1 MAETK
6 RPLLSLCIPT
16 YNRADWLRVSLMALS
31 PAVQQAEGLVEVVV
45 TDNASPDDG
54 RTQCVV
60 EEAQAIFPV
69 NYHRHPANIGM
80 NPNLLYTVSEHA
92 RGEYAWVIGDDDVVC
107 NDGLLRTVAALQG
120 HPELDM
126 VFVNHLDYHGK
137 QPISGEVAPG
147 SIAVY
152 CSDFQDRYLPRLSD
166 ILPVEPNCF
175 TAIYSFVLRRTLA
188 AQAFVADTAAAPF
201 TSVHTVVPQGVF
213 IIENLLH
220 RPAYYLGQPGLIASA
235 EISWRKFRAQYGLV
249 LMHDLYDLLEA
260 QGADPTVIETMR
272 RRRLRFTS
280 GLLWEMLTDPAA
292 GLRETFSLW
301 DYMTRHGRYPE
312 LWTTLQELTQHANAH
327 TTVPLRLA
335 A

>member
-1 MAETK
+1 MAGTE

-16 YNRADWLRVSLMALS
+16 YNRADWLRVSLMALA
-31 PAVQQAEGLVEVVV
+31 PAVQQAAGLIEVVV

-54 RTQCVV
+54 RTKRVV
-60 EEAQAIFPV
+60 EEAQALFPV

-80 NPNLLYTVSEHA
+80 NPNLRYTVSEHA

-107 NDGLLRTVAALQG
+107 NDGLLRTVAALQA
-120 HPELDM
+120 HPELDI

-137 QPISGEVAPG
+137 QPIGGEVAPD
-147 SIAVY
+147 SISIY
-152 CSDFQDRYLPRLSD
+152 CTDFQDRYLPRLSD
-166 ILPVEPNCF
+166 LLPVEPNCF
-175 TAIYSFVLRRTLA
+175 TAIYSFVLRRTLS
-188 AQAFVADTAAAPF
+188 AQAFVADTVSAPF
-201 TSVHTVVPQGVF
+201 TSVQTVVPHAVW
-213 IIENLLH
+213 IIKNLLH

-249 LMHDLYDLLEA
+249 LMHDLYDLLQA
-260 QGADPTVIETMR
+260 QGANADVIDAAR
-272 RRRLRFTS
+272 RSRLRFTA
-280 GLLWEMLTDPAA
+280 GLLWEMLNDSAT

-312 LWTTLQELTQHANAH
+312 LWATLQELTQHAQAD
-327 TTVPLRLA
+327 VPQRRA